1 MICKILNTILGTAI
15 VCSIIALIGTYIY
28 NQTTI
33 PNYKSKITLRYTYLN
48 NDQKVEIINH
58 SVSIVTN
65 LGYKIDKIE
74 FDEKSSSNGVI
85 RVDGIVK

>member
-1 MICKILNTILGTAI
+1 MIYKILNTILGTAI
-15 VCSIIALIGTYIY
+15 VCSILALIGTYIY

-65 LGYKIDKIE
+65 LGYKIDKIL
-74 FDEKSSSNGVI
+74 FDESPVPTELSVLM
-85 RVDGIVK
+85 VL